1 MFDDPLKK
9 LAKVEKQGQKS
20 INKRLSNFTL
30 INIYKD
36 DFEEK
41 RLPIETPDSQY
52 IYLVHSRDDPTEITL
67 WRGNVRIPL
76 SSEGEMD
83 KWSVGVVE
91 IHSIQN

>member
-1 MFDDPLKK
+1 MLENPTQK
-9 LAKVEKQGQKS
+9 LSRVEKQGQKS
-20 INKRLSNFTL
+20 INKRLSKFTL

-36 DFEEK
+36 DFEEE

-52 IYLVHSRDDPTEITL
+52 IYLVHSREDATEITL

-83 KWSVGVVE
+83 KWSVGVVQ
-91 IHSIQN
+91 IQSIQN